1 MAVLLRCY
9 TSVVP
14 AFVFVNTILA
24 WSNRYG
30 PAPSV
35 VGAARRGKWRDQEEV
50 VTVHTWASWGV
61 DLVSLGS
68 SMRFVSKTM
77 R

>member
-14 AFVFVNTILA
+14 AFVFVNTVLA
-24 WSNRYG
+24 WSDRYG
-30 PAPSV
+30 PAPSM

-50 VTVHTWASWGV
+50 VTVRTWASIV
-61 DLVSLGS
+61 VELASCP
-68 SMRFVSKTM
+68 
-77 R
+77 